1 MEDNELI
8 LNSTIYDKKSIIV
21 QANELVR
28 SKKDDLSLIEAKLIR
43 LAIGQIL
50 KEDTDLRTYS
60 CEIVDLARF
69 LGISSDNIYRDVK
82 GINESLMKKY
92 IYIEDP
98 TKRDSKGN
106 PKYKMFHWF
115 DTAEY
120 ENGIITYKISENL
133 KPFLLGL
140 ERFFTKYGYES
151 IAALPSDYAI
161 RLYELLASFQNL
173 TVSKER
179 RNDFDIEIEKN
190 EIVFDIKWLRTYF
203 SCEKKYPNTG
213 DFMKRVIDGSVSA
226 IQKYTDM
233 HLTHRTVKSGRFIKY
248 VIFKIH
254 TWYDP
259 GYNEMLK
266 QLKEGERA
274 QYKLKGEPLPEPSV
288 IAPPDVNTAQNV
300 PVWLTDDMEGINHD

>member
-1 MEDNELI
+1 MDNKEPI
-8 LNSTIYDKKSIIV
+8 FYDKDLTVV

-28 SKKDDLSLIEAKLIR
+28 SKKDDLTLIEAKLIR

-50 KEDTDLRTYS
+50 KEDTDFRTYS

-82 GINESLMKKY
+82 DINESLMKKY

-98 TKRDSKGN
+98 AKRDRKGN
-106 PKYKMFHWF
+106 PKYKMFHWV

-120 ENGIITYKISENL
+120 DNGIITYKISEDL

-161 RLYELLASFQNL
+161 RLYELLASYQNL
-173 TVSKER
+173 TVSKKR
-179 RNDFDIEIEKN
+179 SNDFDVDIEKN
-190 EIVFDIKWLRTYF
+190 ELVFEIKWLRAYF
-203 SCEKKYPNTG
+203 GCEKKYPNTG
-213 DFMKRVIDGSVSA
+213 DFLKRVVDGSVSA
-226 IQKYTDM
+226 IQRHTDM
-233 HLTHRTVKSGRFIKY
+233 HLTYRTVKSGRFIKY

-259 GYNEMLK
+259 GYNEVLK
-266 QLKEGERA
+266 QLKDGERA
-274 QYKLKGEPLPEPSV
+274 QYKLKGEPLAELGATTPTETN
-288 IAPPDVNTAQNV
+288 AAHNV
-300 PVWLTDDMEGINHD
+300 PVWLTDDTEEKT

>member
-1 MEDNELI
+1 MDDKEPI
-8 LNSTIYDKKSIIV
+8 FYDKDLTVV

-28 SKKDDLSLIEAKLIR
+28 SKKDDLTLIEAKLIR

-50 KEDTDLRTYS
+50 KEDTDFRTYS

-82 GINESLMKKY
+82 DINESLMKKY

-98 TKRDSKGN
+98 TKRDRKGN
-106 PKYKMFHWF
+106 PKYKMFHWV

-120 ENGIITYKISENL
+120 DNGIITYKISEDL

-140 ERFFTKYGYES
+140 ERFFTIYGYES

-161 RLYELLASFQNL
+161 RLYELLASYQNL
-173 TVSKER
+173 TVSKKR
-179 RNDFDIEIEKN
+179 SNDFDVEIEKN
-190 EIVFDIKWLRTYF
+190 ELVFEIKWLRAYF

-213 DFMKRVIDGSVSA
+213 DFLKRVIDGSVSA
-226 IQKYTDM
+226 VQRHTDM
-233 HLTHRTVKSGRFIKY
+233 HLTYRTVKSGRFIKY

-259 GYNEMLK
+259 GYNEVLK
-266 QLKEGERA
+266 QLKDGERE
-274 QYKLKGEPLPEPSV
+274 QYKLKGEPLPELSVTAPSD
-288 IAPPDVNTAQNV
+288 ANAAQNV
-300 PVWLTDDMEGINHD
+300 PVWVTDDTEE